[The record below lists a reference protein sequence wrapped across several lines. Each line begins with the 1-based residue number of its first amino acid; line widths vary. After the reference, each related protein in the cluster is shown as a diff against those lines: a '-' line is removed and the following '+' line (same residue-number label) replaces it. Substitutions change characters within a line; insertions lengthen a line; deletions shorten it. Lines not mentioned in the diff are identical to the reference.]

1 MNDFTNQSSSFLL
14 FALNI
19 IRKLGLKFNS
29 FTTEIDIG
37 LRRERVKKIRR
48 TYVFLENMTFM
59 SLENV

>member
-1 MNDFTNQSSSFLL
+1 MNWFLY
-14 FALNI
+14 
-19 IRKLGLKFNS
+19 
-29 FTTEIDIG
+29 DIG